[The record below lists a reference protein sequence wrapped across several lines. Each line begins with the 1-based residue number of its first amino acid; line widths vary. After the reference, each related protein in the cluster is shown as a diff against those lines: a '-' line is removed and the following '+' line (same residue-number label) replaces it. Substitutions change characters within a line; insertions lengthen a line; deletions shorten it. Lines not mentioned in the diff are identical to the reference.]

1 MNDRPRAA
9 DLVKR
14 LLVATTTGRL
24 PEDLASWL
32 AHGLDAF
39 LRGEAATL
47 CGALGLRAPGRTG
60 RVVSVMAL
68 EARNDALRDAA
79 QHMPGA
85 SETARCEALAAAV
98 RRFETDV
105 WPRVRALEAPP
116 ARFDETQSALWF
128 AFRAGQ
134 PPRSTTGIQAALRQ

>member
-1 MNDRPRAA
+1 MNDRPHAA

-39 LRGEAATL
+39 LRGEVPTL

-60 RVVSVMAL
+60 RVGAVLSM
-68 EARNDALRDAA
+68 EARNNALRAAA
-79 QHMPGA
+79 QQMPGA

-105 WPRVRALEAPP
+105 WPRVCTMEAPP
-116 ARFDETQSALWF
+116 ARFDETQRALWSV
-128 AFRAGQ
+128 FRAGQ
-134 PPRSTTGIQAALRQ
+134 PPRSPTGIQAAIRQ